1 MVNLSFPEMSTPG
14 HQSDEIKFVSREKY
28 LSIQRES
35 LRIPEKFWE
44 DIAHNLLWHKKWDKV
59 LQWDPPFAQW
69 FVGGTLNASENA
81 VDRHVKS
88 WRKNKAA
95 YLWEGENGERRTIT
109 YRDLYVE
116 TNKFASVLVNLG
128 LRKGDT
134 VAIYMPLV
142 PEFPIAML
150 ACTRLGLPFT
160 VVFSG
165 FSANALAERIRDCN
179 AKLVITADEGLRRG
193 KVVELKT
200 VFDDAVKESPSVK
213 HVVVFRRTGGVTS
226 MTVGRDLWWHDLM
239 AKAESFV
246 APVPVESTHLLYIL
260 YTSGTTGKP
269 KGVAHSTGG
278 YLVYAYATQEW
289 VFDGKDE
296 DVFWCTADIGWVTGH
311 TYVVFAPL
319 IHGLT
324 SVMYEGALDFPE
336 PDRWWDIVERYGVTI
351 VYTSPTAI
359 RSLMLHGDYLPG
371 LHDLSGLRLLGTVG
385 EPINPAAW
393 EWYNEVIGQKHCPI
407 VDTWWQ
413 TETGGI
419 MISPSPRLGLV
430 HLKPGSA
437 TLPLPGVDAE
447 VVDEHGSPLQ
457 SGHKGFLVIKRPWP
471 GMFMTLYKDPER
483 YKEVYW
489 SRFPGLYYTGDY
501 ARRDEEGYFWL
512 LGRADEVIKVAGH
525 RLGTK
530 EVEDALVSHPS
541 VAEAAVAGRPDP
553 VRGESIVA
561 FVTLKK
567 TANPTNHLSEE
578 LKQHVRK
585 MIGPVATPDA
595 VYFSRVLPKT
605 RSGKIMRRVIKAV
618 AAGGPIGDLST
629 LEDGASVDEVKQA
642 IETLQSAEENAI
654 DRNESA
660 RED

>member
-1 MVNLSFPEMSTPG
+1 MSDAGKLPVQKTY
-14 HQSDEIKFVSREKY
+14 QRKEQY
-28 LSIQRES
+28 LSLQRDPES
-35 LRIPEKFWE
+35 FWAK
-44 DIAHNLLWHKKWDKV
+44 IARQLVWHKKWDKV

-69 FVGGTLNASENA
+69 FVGGMLNASENA

-109 YRDLYVE
+109 YAELHGDVNRL
-116 TNKFASVLVNLG
+116 ASVLQSLG

-142 PEFPIAML
+142 PEFPITML
-150 ACTRLGLPFT
+150 ACARLGLPFT

-165 FSANALAERIRDCN
+165 FSAKALAERIQDCE
-179 AKLVITADEGLRRG
+179 AKIVVTADGGYRRG
-193 KVVELKT
+193 KILELKT
-200 VFDDAVKESPSVK
+200 VVDDAAKESPTVK
-213 HVVVFRRTGGVTS
+213 HVVVFRRTGHVVP
-226 MTVGRDLWWHDLM
+226 MTEGRDHWWHDLM
-239 AKAESFV
+239 EEASSYV
-246 APVPVESTHLLYIL
+246 APVPVDSNHLLYIL

-269 KGVAHSTGG
+269 KGVAHGTGG
-278 YLVYAYATQEW
+278 YLVFAYATQEW
-289 VFDGKDE
+289 VFDAKDD
-296 DVFWCTADIGWVTGH
+296 DVYWCTADIGWVTGH

-319 IHGLT
+319 MHGLT
-324 SVMYEGALDFPE
+324 SVMYEGALDYPE
-336 PDRWWDIVERYGVTI
+336 PDRWWEIVERNGVTI
-351 VYTSPTAI
+351 LYTAPTAI
-359 RSLMLHGDYLPG
+359 RSLMRHGDDLPKQ
-371 LHDLSGLRLLGTVG
+371 HDLDSLRLLGTVG

-393 EWYNEVIGQKHCPI
+393 QWYFDVIGQGRCPI

-419 MISPSPRLGLV
+419 MISPSPHLGIV
-430 HLKPGSA
+430 PLKAGSA
-437 TLPLPGVDAE
+437 TFPLPGIEAD
-447 VVDEHGSPLQ
+447 VVDERGDPLPPDE
-457 SGHKGFLVIKRPWP
+457 KGFLVIKKPWP
-471 GMFMTLYKDPER
+471 GMLMTLYRDPER
-483 YKEVYW
+483 YRQVYW
-489 SRFPGLYYTGDY
+489 TRFPGFYYPGDY
-501 ARRDEEGYFWL
+501 ALRDTDGYFWF

-553 VRGESIVA
+553 VKGEAIVA

-567 TANPTNHLSEE
+567 IVEPSNALSEE

-585 MIGPVATPDA
+585 MIGPIATPESI
-595 VYFSRVLPKT
+595 YFARLLPKT

-629 LEDGASVDEVKQA
+629 LEDGASVEEVRQA
-642 IETLQSAEENAI
+642 IETLQVAEKTAH
-654 DRNESA
+654 SS
-660 RED
+660 